1 MVQQIGYTEDMNEIE
16 YKDGEFLYNADAI
29 FKYLIMGRGT
39 KTYYD
44 LEDIAY
50 QNVVNKYNEF
60 IELTANYLHELGYS
74 SAIEYSHMISYMIR
88 NGLLSHNCKIINKAL
103 PVKKELRNHLGATII
118 MGNGVC
124 RNKCNMVWDIFQASS
139 LKIDRFPCIIFDKNG
154 FHDELFHIIP
164 LIEHENNLYGVDV
177 SNDDDLYH
185 FTSSAVM
192 ERIGAKEEKLL
203 YQPSTDMILNYKD
216 LFDVENS
223 LKQWDS
229 LANKE
234 STIDKNE
241 YYKNRKK
248 AISRVKNN
256 NKKLI
261 DFLDMTKPLKQ
272 EIFEELKKNEETDS
286 LVKKYYLS
294 K

>member
-1 MVQQIGYTEDMNEIE
+1 MIQQIGYTEDMNEIE

-29 FKYLIMGRGT
+29 FEYLIIGRAA
-39 KTYYD
+39 KIYYD

-74 SAIEYSHMISYMIR
+74 SAIECSHMISYLIR

-103 PVKKELRNHLGATII
+103 PTKKELRNHLGATII
-118 MGNGVC
+118 MGKGVC

-177 SNDDDLYH
+177 SNDDELYH

-223 LKQWDS
+223 LMQWDS

-248 AISRVKNN
+248 AISRIKNN

>member
-29 FKYLIMGRGT
+29 FEYLKIGRAA
-39 KTYYD
+39 KIYYD

-60 IELTANYLHELGYS
+60 IELTTNYLHELGYS
-74 SAIEYSHMISYMIR
+74 SAIECSHMISYLIG

-103 PVKKELRNHLGATII
+103 PSKKELRNHLGATII

-124 RNKCNMVWDIFQASS
+124 RNKCNMMWDIFQASS
-139 LKIDRFPCIIFDKNG
+139 LKIDRFSCVIFDKNG
-154 FHDELFHIIP
+154 FYDEFHIIP

-177 SNDDDLYH
+177 TNDDNLYH

-192 ERIGAKEEKLL
+192 ERIGAKEKKLL
-203 YQPSTDMILNYKD
+203 YQPSIDMILNYKG
-216 LFDVENS
+216 LFDVKNS
-223 LKQWDS
+223 LMQWDS

-241 YYKNRKK
+241 YYMNRKR
-248 AISRVKNN
+248 AISRVRHN

-261 DFLDMTKPLKQ
+261 DFLDKTKPLKQ
-272 EIFEELKKNEETDS
+272 EIFEELKKNEETSS
-286 LVKKYYLS
+286 LVKNYYLS

>member
-1 MVQQIGYTEDMNEIE
+1 MIQQIGYTEDMNEIE

-29 FKYLIMGRGT
+29 FEYLKIGRAA
-39 KTYYD
+39 KIYYD

-60 IELTANYLHELGYS
+60 IELTTNYLHELGYS
-74 SAIEYSHMISYMIR
+74 SAIECSHMISYLIG

-103 PVKKELRNHLGATII
+103 PSKKELRNHLGATII

-124 RNKCNMVWDIFQASS
+124 RNKCNMMWDIFQASS
-139 LKIDRFPCIIFDKNG
+139 LKIDRFSCVIFDKNG
-154 FHDELFHIIP
+154 FYDEFHIIP

-177 SNDDDLYH
+177 TNDDNLYH

-192 ERIGAKEEKLL
+192 ERIGAKEKKLL
-203 YQPSTDMILNYKD
+203 YQPSIDMILNYKG
-216 LFDVENS
+216 LFDVKNS
-223 LKQWDS
+223 LMQWDS

-241 YYKNRKK
+241 YYMNRKR
-248 AISRVKNN
+248 AISRVRHN

-261 DFLDMTKPLKQ
+261 DFLDKTKPLKQ
-272 EIFEELKKNEETDS
+272 EIFEELKKNEETSS
-286 LVKKYYLS
+286 LVKNYYLS

>member
-1 MVQQIGYTEDMNEIE
+1 MIQQIGYTEDMNEIE

-29 FKYLIMGRGT
+29 FEYLKIGRAA
-39 KTYYD
+39 KIYYD

-60 IELTANYLHELGYS
+60 IELTTNYLHELGYS
-74 SAIEYSHMISYMIR
+74 SAIECSHMISYLIR

-103 PVKKELRNHLGATII
+103 PSKKELRNHLGATII

-124 RNKCNMVWDIFQASS
+124 RNKCNMMWDIFQASS
-139 LKIDRFPCIIFDKNG
+139 LKIDRFSCVKFDKNG
-154 FHDELFHIIP
+154 FHDEFHIIP

-177 SNDDDLYH
+177 TNDDNLYH

-192 ERIGAKEEKLL
+192 ERIGAKGEKLL
-203 YQPSTDMILNYKD
+203 YQPSIDMILNYKD
-216 LFDVENS
+216 LFDVKNG
-223 LKQWDS
+223 LIQWDS
-229 LANKE
+229 LANKD
-234 STIDKNE
+234 STIDKDE

-248 AISRVKNN
+248 TIGRVKRHI
-256 NKKLI
+256 KKLL
-261 DFLDMTKPLKQ
+261 DFLDKTKPLKQ
-272 EIFEELKKNEETDS
+272 EIFEELKKSENTTS